1 MDVGIEP
8 VTLGRAGDHGSW
20 GIGAERTYFPDRYFG
35 GAPGGRGSCYVH
47 PLTWGLKG
55 GLSHAPGQ
63 GCIAPTSSL
72 SQRADRD
79 VGNRGPPRMPALFC
93 RCARRRWSVR

>member
-8 VTLGRAGDHGSW
+8 VTLGREGDHGSW
-20 GIGAERTYFPDRYFG
+20 GSAPSAPIFLTGILAARLRGAEAATW
-35 GAPGGRGSCYVH
+35 H